1 MKISEKISN
10 LLDNGIKP
18 STLSNLTESQLNV
31 LYSRLVESKK
41 KEAKE
46 AVTKTSTTTTY
57 DLSNSSDV
65 SAVNKALSGT
75 ANIDPN
81 QKKMII
87 TKEGEIA
94 EKFESKKQQKYF
106 FARCN
111 DETLS
116 KKEKNKWC
124 KMADEFAKKTT
135 FDKLP
140 EVKKEESKEGYLD
153 MVGKAFNKTM
163 QNKISDIKPGLKFE
177 SELEKRI
184 MMLVE
189 KHISPRM
196 SKQDFLKTIT
206 NKIMIESETAPSPVK
221 PGIKTPVK
229 PKKDNPYAPKPGIKP
244 APKASKDELPDWL
257 SFDKLGI
264 KMESKIMES
273 ETAPSPVKPGIK
285 TPTKPK
291 KDNPY
296 APKPGIKPAPKAGK
310 NELPN
315 WLSFNK
321 LGIKF

>member
-1 MKISEKISN
+1 MKISEKISD

-41 KEAKE
+41 KETKE

-65 SAVNKALSGT
+65 SAVNKALAGT

-196 SKQDFLKTIT
+196 SKQDFLNTIT
-206 NKIMIESETAPSPVK
+206 NNIMIESETVPSPVK
-221 PGIKTPVK
+221 PGIKTPTK

-310 NELPN
+310 NELPD